1 MTAQT
6 STTAAAP
13 LPGPRPGRGVAGR
26 FLYRSYTGALKE
38 VKVRECPDPAAAVA
52 ELQEALETEDVA
64 WFPAT

>member
-6 STTAAAP
+6 STTTAAP

-26 FLYRSYTGALKE
+26 FLYRSHTGALKE
-38 VKVRECPDPAAAVA
+38 VRVRECPNPALAVA

-64 WFPAT
+64 WIPTT

>member
-1 MTAQT
+1 MTAEM

-38 VKVRECPDPAAAVA
+38 VRVRECPDPSLAVA
-52 ELQEALETEDVA
+52 ELQDALETEDVT
-64 WFPAT
+64 WIPAP